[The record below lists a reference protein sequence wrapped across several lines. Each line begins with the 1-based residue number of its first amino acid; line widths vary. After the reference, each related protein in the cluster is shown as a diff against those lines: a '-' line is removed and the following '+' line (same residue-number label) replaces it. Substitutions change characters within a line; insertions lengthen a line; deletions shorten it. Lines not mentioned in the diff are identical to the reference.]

1 MYTSCLHSCGL
12 VDTNHSDAKESMAA
26 AALNVHFS
34 GPSGPVLMAQDKHL
48 HKEYAHEC
56 TWYIEVF
63 GTQTRHSFM
72 VPPFLLATHSLLSPL
87 SLAHSHLPLTSLTSS
102 RWETCTWVSPGTYI
116 PVGPCFTSLLS
127 VWFTASRSRTH
138 SLYISRTD
146 TRML

>member
-34 GPSGPVLMAQDKHL
+34 GPSGPVLMAQNKHL

-72 VPPFLLATHSLLSPL
+72 VPPFLLPTLSSLPYTLTS
-87 SLAHSHLPLTSLTSS
+87 ASHLIDLLQVGDLHLGQSRDIHSCGALLHLPSLCVVHCQQVPHTFI
-102 RWETCTWVSPGTYI
+102 VY
-116 PVGPCFTSLLS
+116 FK
-127 VWFTASRSRTH
+127 
-138 SLYISRTD
+138 D
-146 TRML
+146 